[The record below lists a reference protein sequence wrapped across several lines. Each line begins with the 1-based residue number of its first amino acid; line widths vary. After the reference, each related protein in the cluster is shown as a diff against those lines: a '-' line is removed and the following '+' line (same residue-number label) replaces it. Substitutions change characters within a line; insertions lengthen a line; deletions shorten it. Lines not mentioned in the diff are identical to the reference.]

1 MATFDLNEFLNQP
14 SDAVLCWKD
23 DLFLISQHL
32 EIPVSKTLLKKD
44 LKACL
49 LAGIICKN
57 VLPAVHIVFESAE
70 SGAAVAE
77 EEEIAPL
84 HSPVGDSATP
94 VADAY
99 PIGGGAEVGPPLSM
113 PEFEPFSLLT
123 EASPLFQV
131 DMRLKLCLAQLQL
144 ETQDWA
150 QARKDE
156 LQHQLELYR
165 VDADTKVKMRQLELQ
180 VSRDD
185 SGESKKSSVSDGRSS
200 SESNAVVVLPNSTT
214 VLDDRGSVSVLM
226 DSLNDPWTSPYN
238 VAKNIVIVP
247 PFREKEVEAYFQA
260 FERITSALKWP
271 TEVWSLMLQCKL
283 SGKAQEVCASLPLE
297 ESVQYETVKNAIL
310 RAYELV
316 PEH

>member
-14 SDAVLCWKD
+14 SAAVLCWKD
-23 DLFLISQHL
+23 DLFLISQHF

-77 EEEIAPL
+77 EEEEEIAPL

-99 PIGGGAEVGPPLSM
+99 SIGGGAEVGPPLSM
-113 PEFEPFSLLT
+113 PKFEPFSLLT

-180 VSRDD
+180 VRRDD
-185 SGESKKSSVSDGRSS
+185 SGESSAVSDGRSS
-200 SESNAVVVLPNSTT
+200 SESNAVVVLLNSTT

-247 PFREKEVEAYFQA
+247 PFHEKEVAYFQA

-271 TEVWSLMLQCKL
+271 TEVWSLMLQCKF
-283 SGKAQEVCASLPLE
+283 SGKAHEVCASLPLE

-310 RAYELV
+310 CAYELV